1 MDRTLPSVRS
11 IMLLMPL
18 DTIQLT
24 RPGLFITGT
33 DTGVG
38 KTAVTCG
45 IAAVLRQQAVG
56 AKIGVCKPFATGC
69 RRERGT
75 LVAED
80 AEALAHFADCRLPL
94 ETICPIRHKLA
105 MSPAAAAEAEG
116 TVIDWATLASSLLRI
131 DQASDAVLVEGVGG
145 LMVPLDPDMPR
156 YTVRDLAL
164 ALGYP
169 VLVVTRSGLGTLNHT
184 AMTVAL
190 LQHAGLN
197 VAGIVMNGYEP
208 DEAIAMSDDPSR
220 PSNRNWIRQLTG
232 VEVIATVPRLRDKDM
247 RLHEGVMHDE
257 VLASLA
263 VVDWSRVL
271 GLPRHKRVGPVPRR
285 QHLT

>member
-1 MDRTLPSVRS
+1 MSLDS
-11 IMLLMPL
+11 IDLSK
-18 DTIQLT
+18 
-24 RPGLFITGT
+24 PGLFITGT

-45 IAAVLRQQAVG
+45 IAAVLRRQLQG
-56 AKIGVCKPFATGC
+56 ARIGVCKPFATGC

-94 ETICPIRHKLA
+94 ETICPIRHKLP

-116 TVIDWATLASSLLRI
+116 SEIDWGALASSLLQL
-131 DQASDAVLVEGVGG
+131 DQASDLMLIEGVGG

-169 VLVVTRSGLGTLNHT
+169 VLVVARSGLGTLNHT

-220 PSNRNWIRQLTG
+220 PSNRNWLRKLTG
-232 VEVIATVPRLRDKDM
+232 VEVIATVPQLKDKDM
-247 RLHEGVMHDE
+247 QPQQGLLDDAA
-257 VLASLA
+257 LAALA
-263 VVDWSRVL
+263 VVDWTRIL
-271 GLPRHKRVGPVPRR
+271 RPPTRKRVGPVPRR

>member
-1 MDRTLPSVRS
+1 MA
-11 IMLLMPL
+11 M

-24 RPGLFITGT
+24 RPGLFVTGT

-38 KTAVTCG
+38 KTAVACG
-45 IAAVLRQQAVG
+45 IAAVLRQQALG
-56 AKIGVCKPFATGC
+56 ASVGVCKPFATGC

-94 ETICPIRHKLA
+94 ETVCPIRHRLP

-116 TVIDWATLASSLLRI
+116 MPIDWGALASALLQL
-131 DQASDAVLVEGVGG
+131 DQASDLMVIEGVGG
-145 LMVPLDPDMPR
+145 LMVPLDPAMPR
-156 YTVRDLAL
+156 YTVRDLAM

-169 VLVVTRSGLGTLNHT
+169 VIVVARSGLGTLNHT
-184 AMTVAL
+184 AMTIAL

-197 VAGIVMNGYEP
+197 IAGIVMNGYEP

-220 PSNRNWIRQLTG
+220 PSNRNWLRRLTG
-232 VEVIATVPRLRDKDM
+232 VEVVATVPRIKEKDM
-247 RLHEGVMHDE
+247 RPHEGVMHDE

-263 VVDWSRVL
+263 VVDWSRIL
-271 GLPRHKRVGPVPRR
+271 RPPGQKAVGPVPRR
-285 QHLT
+285 RHLT